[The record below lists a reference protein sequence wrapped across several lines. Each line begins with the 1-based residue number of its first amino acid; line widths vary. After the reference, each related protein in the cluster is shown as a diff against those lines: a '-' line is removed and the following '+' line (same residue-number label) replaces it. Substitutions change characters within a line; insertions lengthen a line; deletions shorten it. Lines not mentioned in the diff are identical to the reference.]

1 MSNDDILQRLSSFID
16 RKSPQ
21 PARFLYRM
29 WADQQKAITYHELRE
44 AILNGGLSINYLLD
58 WQQDYSNFL
67 VESYTPLVEAASKQ
81 VVKDLIAEYGVELHD
96 PMYSAIE
103 RYISTHG
110 GRLIREVSTAQYQ
123 AINVLVRQAAMTDTM
138 TVDQLARAIRPCIG
152 LTKWQCQRTKK
163 FYDNLIEQGYSHKKA
178 LKRQMTYAAKMH
190 RQRAASIAE
199 TETAYAYNNAAKMVI
214 IDAVEQGLISPE
226 VMKEWTTADDEKVCK
241 RCGAVDGE
249 VVPLNETFSIGV
261 DLPPGHP
268 GCRCAVKY
276 LLKAPERK
284 LPTNP

>member
-29 WADQQKAITYHELRE
+29 WADQQRLSLTTTARS
-44 AILNGGLSINYLLD
+44 ILNGGLSINYLLD

-152 LTKWQCQRTKK
+152 LTKWQCQQTKK

-241 RCGAVDGE
+241 RCGAVDGD

>member
-1 MSNDDILQRLSSFID
+1 
-16 RKSPQ
+16 
-21 PARFLYRM
+21 
-29 WADQQKAITYHELRE
+29 
-44 AILNGGLSINYLLD
+44 
-58 WQQDYSNFL
+58 
-67 VESYTPLVEAASKQ
+67 
-81 VVKDLIAEYGVELHD
+81 
-96 PMYSAIE
+96 
-103 RYISTHG
+103 
-110 GRLIREVSTAQYQ
+110 
-123 AINVLVRQAAMTDTM
+123 
-138 TVDQLARAIRPCIG
+138 
-152 LTKWQCQRTKK
+152 
-163 FYDNLIEQGYSHKKA
+163 
-178 LKRQMTYAAKMH
+178 MTYAAKMH